1 MENNA
6 SFPFPLLVHP
16 QTYAPNS
23 LANTPLE
30 LMCGEFP
37 KINTDIFHQSLNSGL
52 TGILR

>member
-6 SFPFPLLVHP
+6 SFPFPLSVHLQPVP
-16 QTYAPNS
+16 QT

-30 LMCGEFP
+30 LMWREFP
-37 KINTDIFHQSLNSGL
+37 KINTDIFHQSLNSRL